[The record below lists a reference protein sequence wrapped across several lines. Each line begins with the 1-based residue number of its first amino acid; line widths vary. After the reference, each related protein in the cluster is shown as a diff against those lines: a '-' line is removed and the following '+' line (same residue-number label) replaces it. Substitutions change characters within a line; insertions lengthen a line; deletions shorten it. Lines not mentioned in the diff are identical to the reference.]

1 MESLL
6 FASRFR
12 VLRLETSLH
21 FFFPD
26 SSLETKGRK
35 LADARAAASVVGARR
50 TALAAAAMPAAA
62 VAAAAAT
69 LGGGGGGGG
78 GGGNGVG
85 GVGASIPRSTDD
97 ANVEAASSS
106 TTTAVRQPLRARIL
120 AAAGASFVSVVVVNP
135 FDVVKVRK
143 EKHVMVF
150 LPRYHHLFSSFLFFR
165 RGAPSDN
172 LPP

>member
-1 MESLL
+1 
-6 FASRFR
+6 
-12 VLRLETSLH
+12 
-21 FFFPD
+21 
-26 SSLETKGRK
+26 
-35 LADARAAASVVGARR
+35 
-50 TALAAAAMPAAA
+50 MPAAA

-69 LGGGGGGGG
+69 LGGGGGG

-143 EKHVMVF
+143 EKQVMVF